1 MTPHIVHVALSTLL
15 VVCVGIF
22 VWQLQSSFPAG
33 VSRLL
38 TAVGAG
44 ARVIDHDQR
53 AAETSGLRDE
63 GHAWRPQTVG
73 TQ

>member
-1 MTPHIVHVALSTLL
+1 VTPHIVHVALSTLL

-38 TAVGAG
+38 TA
-44 ARVIDHDQR
+44 
-53 AAETSGLRDE
+53 EYLK
-63 GHAWRPQTVG
+63 
-73 TQ
+73 